1 MRSYGAEHMSKEA
14 SIKLNASEISQ
25 SSCDDLCQIIEN
37 AKGNIVL
44 EIPGMGHFQ
53 SFLDQAEV
61 YYNALFIGENIASFC
76 KNIHCELN
84 YDYTQPIH
92 FVFQPNNIAGLAQQ
106 LMWLFPLSDLDLD
119 DDYPVDLYN
128 EYEEFRG
135 NLENRILRFP
145 ELGDL
150 YRGNCVAGQEDS
162 YHYSL
167 DRDYFIE
174 LHSKY
179 PEEIHYFWRSFLS
192 NEIGYD
198 FYVSQKSWIVPL
210 GVDIK
215 ELLKRYGGFKN
226 EVPDLEAAEYLSLL
240 NCPPIA
246 FQNKNLII
254 FPESDVYQAQ
264 KCAEYMWFESPEC
277 DKIRDNMRAK
287 IIQLGID
294 ITTIPF
300 LLNSYINQEN
310 RTQIQK
316 NLLSIEGDVLIV
328 QDRIAQYILFPKTLK
343 KIKPEDGEKY
353 LESISKLSESLRTL
367 IGRTTDIACPWDKL
381 DDNQFEELCYDVVNY
396 RHQPSKILKMGKS
409 RSRDGGRDI
418 VFHTTGRAGQPPV
431 KWIVQC
437 KLIRDGSSLAGS
449 KVQVADPVDQYGA
462 GGFCVMTS
470 GVIDSTLY
478 DKLEGVARNRG
489 IEIDWWSRLELERFL
504 ARHTELRDRYFGKEM
519 EKKKSSHSPNVQL
532 SLLDIL
538 DNSSSGSS

>member
-1 MRSYGAEHMSKEA
+1 MSQ
-14 SIKLNASEISQ
+14 EISITLNPSQ
-25 SSCDDLCQIIEN
+25 IRQCSCDDLCHILEN
-37 AKGNIVL
+37 AKQDIIL
-44 EIPGMGHFQ
+44 EIPGEEGYLY
-53 SFLDQAEV
+53 SSLDQAEV
-61 YYNALFIGENIASFC
+61 FCGALFIGEKIAEFCENIYVKEILSYR
-76 KNIHCELN
+76 E
-84 YDYTQPIH
+84 PIY
-92 FVFQPNNIAGLAQQ
+92 FSFQPNNIPGLAKQ
-106 LMWLFPLSDLDLD
+106 LAWLFPFCDLDSD
-119 DDYPVDLYN
+119 DDYHDLLDDLEN
-128 EYEEFRG
+128 EYLDFRH
-135 NLENRILRFP
+135 NLESRILKFP
-145 ELGDL
+145 EIADFYL
-150 YRGNCVAGQEDS
+150 GNCVEGQQESADNCNNEEE
-162 YHYSL
+162 
-167 DRDYFIE
+167 YFRE

-179 PEEIHYFWRSFLS
+179 PEQIHYFWRSFLS

-277 DKIRDNMRAK
+277 DKIRENMRAK

-316 NLLSIEGDVLIV
+316 ILLSIEGDVLIV
-328 QDRIAQYILFPKTLK
+328 QDRIAQYVLFPKTLK

-519 EKKKSSHSPNVQL
+519 ENKKSSHSENVQL

>member
-1 MRSYGAEHMSKEA
+1 MSQ
-14 SIKLNASEISQ
+14 EISITLNPSHISQ
-25 SSCDDLCQIIEN
+25 CSCDDLCHILEN
-37 AKGNIVL
+37 AKQDIIL
-44 EIPGMGHFQ
+44 EIPGEEGYLY
-53 SFLDQAEV
+53 SSLDQAEV
-61 YYNALFIGENIASFC
+61 FCGALFIGEKIAEFCENIYVKEILSYR
-76 KNIHCELN
+76 E
-84 YDYTQPIH
+84 PIY
-92 FVFQPNNIAGLAQQ
+92 FGFQPNNIPGLAKQ
-106 LMWLFPLSDLDLD
+106 LSWLFPFCDLDSD
-119 DDYPVDLYN
+119 DDYHDLLDDLEN
-128 EYEEFRG
+128 EYLDFRH
-135 NLENRILRFP
+135 NLESRILKFP
-145 ELGDL
+145 EIADFYL
-150 YRGNCVAGQEDS
+150 GNCVEGQQESADNCNNEEE
-162 YHYSL
+162 
-167 DRDYFIE
+167 YFRE

-179 PEEIHYFWRSFLS
+179 PEQIHYFWRSFLS
-192 NEIGYD
+192 NEVGYD
-198 FYVSQKSWIVPL
+198 FYVSQESWIVPL

-246 FQNKNLII
+246 FNNKNLII
-254 FPESDVYQAQ
+254 FSESQVYGAQ

-316 NLLSIEGDVLIV
+316 ILLSIEGDVLIV
-328 QDRIAQYILFPKTLK
+328 QDRIAQYVLFPKTLK

-396 RHQPSKILKMGKS
+396 HHQPSKILKMGKS

-478 DKLEGVARNRG
+478 DKLEGVARNRR

-504 ARHTELRDRYFGKEM
+504 ARYTELRDRYFGKEM
-519 EKKKSSHSPNVQL
+519 ENKKSSHSQNVQL

>member
-1 MRSYGAEHMSKEA
+1 MPSYGAEHMSKEA
-14 SIKLNASEISQ
+14 SIKLNASQISQ
-25 SSCDDLCQIIEN
+25 YSCDDLCQILEN

-44 EIPGMGHFQ
+44 EIPGMGDFQ
-53 SFLDQAEV
+53 SFLDKAEV
-61 YYNALFIGENIASFC
+61 YYRALFIGENIASFC
-76 KNIHCELN
+76 EKIYFEDN
-84 YDYTQPIH
+84 YNYTHPIY
-92 FVFQPNNIAGLAQQ
+92 FVFQPDNIAGLAQQ
-106 LMWLFPLSDLDLD
+106 LLWLFPLCDLDLD
-119 DDYPVDLYN
+119 DDYPVDDLYN

-150 YRGNCVAGQEDS
+150 YLGNCVAGQEDS
-162 YHYSL
+162 SSYGDPEH
-167 DRDYFIE
+167 FIE

-192 NEIGYD
+192 NEVGYD
-198 FYVSQKSWIVPL
+198 FYVSRKSWIVPL

-215 ELLKRYGGFKN
+215 ELLKRYAGFKN

-254 FPESDVYQAQ
+254 FPDSDVYQAQ

-277 DKIRDNMRAK
+277 HKIRDNMRVK
-287 IIQLGID
+287 IMKLGID

-300 LLNSYINQEN
+300 YFNTVEN

-316 NLLSIEGDVLIV
+316 ILLSIEGDVLIV
-328 QDRIAQYILFPKTLK
+328 QDMMAQYVLFVNILSNVKQ
-343 KIKPEDGEKY
+343 EVVEKY
-353 LESISKLSESLRTL
+353 LELIPKLSESLRTL
-367 IGRTTDIACPWDKL
+367 IGQTTDIACSWDKL
-381 DDNQFEELCYDVVNY
+381 DDDKFEELCYDVVNY
-396 RHQPSKILKMGKS
+396 RHQPAKILKMGKS

-418 VFHTTGRAGQPPV
+418 VFHTTGRAGKPPV

-519 EKKKSSHSPNVQL
+519 ENKKSSQSQNVQL

-538 DNSSSGSS
+538 EDSSSGSA

>member
-1 MRSYGAEHMSKEA
+1 MSQ
-14 SIKLNASEISQ
+14 EISITLNPSQ
-25 SSCDDLCQIIEN
+25 ISQCSCDDLCHILEN
-37 AKGNIVL
+37 AKQDIIL
-44 EIPGMGHFQ
+44 EIPGEEGYLY
-53 SFLDQAEV
+53 SSLDQAEV
-61 YYNALFIGENIASFC
+61 FCGALFIGEKIAEFCENIYVKEILSYR
-76 KNIHCELN
+76 E
-84 YDYTQPIH
+84 PIY
-92 FVFQPNNIAGLAQQ
+92 FGFQPNNIPGLAKQ
-106 LMWLFPLSDLDLD
+106 LSWLFPFCDLDSD
-119 DDYPVDLYN
+119 DDYHDLLDDLEN
-128 EYEEFRG
+128 EYLDFRH
-135 NLENRILRFP
+135 NLESRILKFP
-145 ELGDL
+145 EIADFYL
-150 YRGNCVAGQEDS
+150 GNCVEGQQES
-162 YHYSL
+162 ANNCNNEEE
-167 DRDYFIE
+167 YFRE

-179 PEEIHYFWRSFLS
+179 PEQIHYFWRSFLS
-192 NEIGYD
+192 NEVGYD
-198 FYVSQKSWIVPL
+198 FYVSQESWIVPL

-246 FQNKNLII
+246 FNNKNLII
-254 FPESDVYQAQ
+254 FSESQVYGAQ

-316 NLLSIEGDVLIV
+316 ILLSIEGDVLIV
-328 QDRIAQYILFPKTLK
+328 QDRIAQYVLFPKTLK

-396 RHQPSKILKMGKS
+396 HHQPSKILKMGKS

-449 KVQVADPVDQYGA
+449 KVQVADPVAQYGA

-478 DKLEGVARNRG
+478 DKLEGVARNRD

-504 ARHTELRDRYFGKEM
+504 ARYTELRDRYFGKEM
-519 EKKKSSHSPNVQL
+519 ENKKSSHSQNVQL

>member
-1 MRSYGAEHMSKEA
+1 MSQEI
-14 SIKLNASEISQ
+14 SIKLHASELSQ
-25 SSCDDLCQIIEN
+25 YSCDDLCHILEN
-37 AKGNIVL
+37 AEGNIVL
-44 EIPGMGHFQ
+44 EIPGSGYFQ
-53 SFLDQAEV
+53 SLLDKAEV
-61 YYNALFIGENIASFC
+61 YYRALFIGENLANFC
-76 KNIHCELN
+76 DNIYVKEI
-84 YDYTQPIH
+84 YGGETEPIY

-106 LMWLFPLSDLDLD
+106 LLWLFPLCGLD
-119 DDYPVDLYN
+119 DDYPVDDLYN

-145 ELGDL
+145 EIGDL
-150 YRGNCVAGQEDS
+150 YRGNCVGGQEDS

-254 FPESDVYQAQ
+254 FPDSEVYQAQ

-277 DKIRDNMRAK
+277 QKNRDNMRGK
-287 IIQLGID
+287 IMKLGID

-300 LLNSYINQEN
+300 YSNTAEN

-316 NLLSIEGDVLIV
+316 ILLSIEGDVLIV
-328 QDRIAQYILFPKTLK
+328 QDMMAQYVFFSKTLK
-343 KIKPEDGEKY
+343 KIKPEDVEKY
-353 LESISKLSESLRTL
+353 LESISKLSESLRTVM
-367 IGRTTDIACPWDKL
+367 GQTTDIACSWDKL
-381 DDNQFEELCYDVVNY
+381 NDDQFEELCYDVVNY
-396 RHQPSKILKMGKS
+396 RHQPAKILKMGKS

-437 KLIRDGSSLAGS
+437 KLIKDGSSLAGS

-519 EKKKSSHSPNVQL
+519 ENKKSSHSPNVQL

>member
-1 MRSYGAEHMSKEA
+1 MSQ
-14 SIKLNASEISQ
+14 EISITLNPSQ
-25 SSCDDLCQIIEN
+25 ICQCSCDDLCHILEN
-37 AKGNIVL
+37 AKQDIIL
-44 EIPGMGHFQ
+44 EIPGEEGYLY
-53 SFLDQAEV
+53 SSLDQAEV
-61 YYNALFIGENIASFC
+61 FCGALFIGEKIAEFCENIYVKEILSYR
-76 KNIHCELN
+76 E
-84 YDYTQPIH
+84 PIY
-92 FVFQPNNIAGLAQQ
+92 FGFQPNNIPGLAKQ
-106 LMWLFPLSDLDLD
+106 LAWLFPFGDLDSD
-119 DDYPVDLYN
+119 DDYHDLLDDLEN
-128 EYEEFRG
+128 EYLDFRQ
-135 NLENRILRFP
+135 NLESRILKFP
-145 ELGDL
+145 EIADFYL
-150 YRGNCVAGQEDS
+150 GNCVYGQQESADNCNNEEE
-162 YHYSL
+162 
-167 DRDYFIE
+167 YFRE
-174 LHSKY
+174 LRSKY
-179 PEEIHYFWRSFLS
+179 PEQIHYFWRSFLS
-192 NEIGYD
+192 NEVGYD
-198 FYVSQKSWIVPL
+198 FYVSQESWIVPL

-277 DKIRDNMRAK
+277 DKLRDNMRAK

-316 NLLSIEGDVLIV
+316 ILLSIEGDVLIV
-328 QDRIAQYILFPKTLK
+328 QDRIAQYVLFPKTLK

-367 IGRTTDIACPWDKL
+367 IGRTTEIACPWDKL

-504 ARHTELRDRYFGKEM
+504 ARHKELRDRYFGKEM
-519 EKKKSSHSPNVQL
+519 ENKKSSHGQNIQL

-538 DNSSSGSS
+538 EDSSSGSA